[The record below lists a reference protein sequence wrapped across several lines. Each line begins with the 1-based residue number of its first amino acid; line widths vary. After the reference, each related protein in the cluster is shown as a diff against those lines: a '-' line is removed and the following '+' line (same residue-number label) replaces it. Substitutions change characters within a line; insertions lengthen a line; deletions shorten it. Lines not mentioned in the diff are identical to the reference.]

1 MTVTTLTST
10 DLRDRLASVLRQLRE
25 HPEPVVITE
34 RGRAEAVLLS
44 IDQYESMIDLLEDR
58 EDEVD
63 AQLGRRIREERE
75 SYARGEGRDFQA
87 LLPEV
92 DA

>member
-1 MTVTTLTST
+1 M
-10 DLRDRLASVLRQLRE
+10 
-25 HPEPVVITE
+25 
-34 RGRAEAVLLS
+34 

-58 EDEVD
+58 EDEFD

-87 LLPEV
+87 VLPEV
-92 DA
+92 DT